1 MYLDKVYS
9 VKITIREIQQNNQ
22 IHVLKTYANPLSEKY
37 RTADFSSPDIKG
49 FSLLHTNNE
58 ANR

>member
-22 IHVLKTYANPLSEKY
+22 IHVLKTYANPLSKKY
-37 RTADFSSPDIKG
+37 RTADFSSISCSSS
-49 FSLLHTNNE
+49 FS
-58 ANR
+58 